1 MYVIRDIF
9 YLKFGH
15 YRDAKE
21 LLDEAMENKLMPEP
35 QGGRVLTDFTG
46 DSYRLIFE
54 QSFSSLNEFEQ
65 TLSGVMNQEE
75 WQKWYKKFR
84 GHVRSSH
91 REILKQ
97 VI

>member
-1 MYVIRDIF
+1 MYIIRDIF

-15 YRDAKE
+15 YREAKE
-21 LLDEAMENKLMPEP
+21 LLDEATENKLMPQQ
-35 QGGRVLTDFTG
+35 QGNRVLSDFTG
-46 DSYRLIFE
+46 DSYRLVFE
-54 QSFSSLNEFEQ
+54 QTFTTLGEYEQ
-65 TLSGVMNQEE
+65 TLSSSMNAEE

-84 GHVRSSH
+84 GHVKSSH